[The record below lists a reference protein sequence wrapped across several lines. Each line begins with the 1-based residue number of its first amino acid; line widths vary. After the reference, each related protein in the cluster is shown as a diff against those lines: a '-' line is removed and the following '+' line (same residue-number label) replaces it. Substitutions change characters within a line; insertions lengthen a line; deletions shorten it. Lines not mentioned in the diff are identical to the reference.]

1 MASWPVILGRYNEYS
16 FKVHKPETH
25 KRDMVRIKRFN
36 EFLENRG
43 IHSIYSITPDLI
55 QEFQVLYLKEHSR
68 TSWNKILMLIKA
80 ILDRATGWD
89 IIDYNPS
96 NKIKSLK
103 TDKNFHY
110 FTKDELDKLIDSASE
125 PLKSAIVILSQ
136 TGMRRGE
143 PFSLRWRDVNL
154 RDKKIIKHYDGFSTK
169 SGKIRPIPISDKLYK
184 LLLTRKPAS
193 GDEYVCRPYPRE
205 NTLTDQFLLLCRKLG
220 IKGRLHDLRHTFA
233 SHLAMA
239 GVPDSCN
246 KRASWSFGY

>member
-1 MASWPVILGRYNEYS
+1 VTRPPLTDGRTVAPYRGPGAEAGQELIMGFGLPEKEPFAGIFYQLGKIIMHTYKITGQYGPHWVSIMLPPHQERIRKIVGRYKKEADAILEYVRQHYRSKNMIIYQSEKYGILAGDMGRYNEYS

-103 TDKNFHY
+103 TDKNF
-110 FTKDELDKLIDSASE
+110 I
-125 PLKSAIVILSQ
+125 ILPKMS
-136 TGMRRGE
+136 
-143 PFSLRWRDVNL
+143 
-154 RDKKIIKHYDGFSTK
+154 ST
-169 SGKIRPIPISDKLYK
+169 S
-184 LLLTRKPAS
+184 
-193 GDEYVCRPYPRE
+193 
-205 NTLTDQFLLLCRKLG
+205 
-220 IKGRLHDLRHTFA
+220 
-233 SHLAMA
+233 
-239 GVPDSCN
+239 
-246 KRASWSFGY
+246 